1 MTGVDGTPMPSFHD
15 TLTGNDPW
23 DLVHFLRTLQISYP
37 SKELDL
43 WQGYVASHG
52 KDIKPIGP
60 DSAAGAQ

>member
-1 MTGVDGTPMPSFHD
+1 MPSFHD
-15 TLTGNDPW
+15 TLQGNDPW
-23 DLVHFLRTLQISYP
+23 DLVHFLRTLQVSYP

-43 WQGYVASHG
+43 WHGYVASHG